1 MMVMMVRERRGKG
14 KKGGVCVSGLGRV
27 WDDVLCW
34 FGMDRGFSS
43 VDAAAAV
50 F

>member
-1 MMVMMVRERRGKG
+1 MMMVIMVRERGKEKEKRG
-14 KKGGVCVSGLGRV
+14 VSVSGLGRV
-27 WDDVLCW
+27 WDHVLCW

-43 VDAAAAV
+43 VDAAAV